1 MTRTRRARVLTA
13 CIALAAIFG
22 AAGCSSSGSS
32 TGSAST
38 GSSTSGG
45 RVVTIGL
52 QSPNSAVPAY
62 VALKLGLF
70 AKAGISGIQLRVFTS
85 LPALFAAVQHNQL
98 DLAYQTIPGV
108 VHFDSATQS
117 GKILLLGAGPDN
129 DFSWVAAKSSNISDT
144 AAGSWQAAVK
154 SWKGKTVGVTALGGI
169 IDLFTRYIA
178 SQVGLVPGK
187 NFTIDPIGAGSSA
200 AAALGNGVVSV
211 AAGEQTT
218 AQQLVATGGTTILNL
233 AQGVGPNA
241 LANPSLLTGAF
252 SIASQA
258 AITSNKTF
266 YTDFQTAY
274 NQAKQEMSDPA
285 NKSIVISA
293 VMQALGISNAQA
305 TSLYPEVIGDKQ
317 QLTPAA
323 YAATVAVFKQTGIL
337 TGTIPTYAQIAADL
351 P

>member
-1 MTRTRRARVLTA
+1 MTGTRRARVLTA

-22 AAGCSSSGSS
+22 AAGCSSGSS

-45 RVVTIGL
+45 RVMTIGL

-70 AKAGISGIQLRVFTS
+70 AKAGISGIQLKVFTS

-117 GKILLLGAGPDN
+117 GEILLLGAGPDN
-129 DFSWVAAKSSNISDT
+129 DFSWVAAKGSGVSDT
-144 AAGSWQAAVK
+144 AGSWQAAVR

-187 NFTIDPIGAGSSA
+187 NFTIDPIGAGPAA
-200 AAALGNGVVSV
+200 AAALGNGVVSI

-218 AQQLVATGGTTILNL
+218 ARRLVATGGTTILNL
-233 AQGVGPNA
+233 AQGIGPSA

-258 AITSNKTF
+258 AITSNKAF

-274 NQAKQEMSDPA
+274 NKAKQEMPDPA

-317 QLTPAA
+317 QLTPTS

-337 TGTIPTYAQIAADL
+337 TGTIPTYAQITAGL